1 MRSNRPVNPDA
12 RATAV
17 LCKSRSA
24 RAGLLGTLDG
34 TMAMARDGDYEE
46 FETFPD
52 FEGVPFYVE
61 PSALSTAMGNHELG
75 ILGYW

>member
-1 MRSNRPVNPDA
+1 
-12 RATAV
+12 
-17 LCKSRSA
+17 
-24 RAGLLGTLDG
+24 
-34 TMAMARDGDYEE
+34 MAMARDGDYEE

-75 ILGYW
+75 ILGYR